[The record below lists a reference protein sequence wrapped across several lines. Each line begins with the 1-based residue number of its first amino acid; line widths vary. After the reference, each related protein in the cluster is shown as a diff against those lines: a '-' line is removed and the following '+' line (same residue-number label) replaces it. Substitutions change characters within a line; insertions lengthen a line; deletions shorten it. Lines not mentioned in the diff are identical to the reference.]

1 MRSAILAMAVAGLM
15 PSVVSAEPIGP
26 IKLKLDE
33 SNVKVYQR
41 LEVDTSMFPRPAQLE
56 PAVRFWTQIF
66 SHYSEHQLLLH
77 AMDYPQKVFTVLDFS
92 ADAKRLADD
101 ASAFRRL
108 RIREEQAAKAHI
120 DELLAQVQALVATP
134 EAMNAEQRKVYDLLA
149 DLEDQQIYG
158 KLIGRVRGQ
167 RGLREKTH
175 QALVRAGAYWEEI
188 ETTFARYELPIA
200 LTRLPIVES
209 SFNVD
214 AYSKVG
220 AAGLWQF
227 IPSSARIYM
236 ALDDLRDERRDPWA
250 STDAAARHLVAD
262 YAELQNWPL
271 AVTAY
276 NYGRSG
282 LRRALTEV
290 QGTTLVDLLE
300 RYEGR
305 RFGFA
310 SRNFYAEFLAAVDV
324 ERAWQQYFDQVDP
337 HPAIRYEEVQVAHY
351 LPYATAQRIAGS
363 DPETFRRLNPS
374 WRQEVVDGKLY
385 LAPGSRLR
393 VPVGKAQAFFA
404 GYQALGRD
412 ELYGRQREYWRMHK
426 IRSGESLS
434 TIARR
439 HGSSAKRLAKLN
451 GIRDPHKIR
460 IGQVIKIPPRKD
472 SPVVPVDRVIA
483 PATHHVKAG
492 QTLWGIARS
501 YKVSLQSLLEVNDLS
516 DASLLREGSRLRI
529 PSN

>member
-1 MRSAILAMAVAGLM
+1 MRSAFLAMVVAGLL
-15 PSVVSAEPIGP
+15 PGGVSAEPIGP
-26 IKLKLDE
+26 IQLRLDE
-33 SNVKVYQR
+33 SKVQVR
-41 LEVDTSMFPRPAQLE
+41 ARPVVDTSMFPRPERLE
-56 PAVRFWTQIF
+56 PAVRFWTQVF
-66 SHYSEHQLLLH
+66 SHYSENQLLLH
-77 AMDYPQKVFTVLDFS
+77 SMDHPQKVFTVLDFS
-92 ADAKRLADD
+92 AEAERLASDP
-101 ASAFRRL
+101 SAFRRY
-108 RIREEQAAKAHI
+108 RIREEKAAKERI
-120 DELLAQVQALVATP
+120 DELLTEVQALAATP
-134 EAMNAEQRKVYDLLA
+134 EAMNAEQRKVFDLLA
-149 DLEDQQIYG
+149 DLDDRQIYG
-158 KLIGRVRGQ
+158 KMIGRVRGQ

-175 QALVRAGAYWEEI
+175 KALVRAGAYWEEI
-188 ETTFARYELPIA
+188 ESTFTRYELPIA

-250 STDAAARHLVAD
+250 STEAAARHLVAD

-337 HPAIRYEEVQVAHY
+337 HPLIRYEEVQVAHY
-351 LPYATAQRIAGS
+351 VPYATAQRLAGS
-363 DPETFRRLNPS
+363 DAQTFRQLNPS

-393 VPVGKAQAFFA
+393 VPQGKAQAFFA
-404 GYQALGRD
+404 GYQALGGD
-412 ELYGRQREYWRMHK
+412 EIYGRQREYWRMHK
-426 IRSGESLS
+426 IRNGESLS

-439 HGSSAKRLAKLN
+439 HGTSSRRLAKLN
-451 GIRDPHKIR
+451 GIKDPHKIR
-460 IGQVIKIPPRKD
+460 IGQVIKIPPRDD
-472 SPVVPVDRVIA
+472 SPVVKVDRVA
-483 PATHHVKAG
+483 EPTTHQVKAG

-501 YKVSLQSLLEVNDLS
+501 YQVSLQALLDVNELK
-516 DASLLREGSRLRI
+516 DARALRVGSRLRI
-529 PSN
+529 PSH